1 VLPHKGFHFGDGML
15 ETVAKGF
22 KAARNK
28 LKGRTEI
35 TADLV
40 DDALRDIRVSLLEAD
55 VAFDV
60 VKRFVA
66 RVREKAVGEVV
77 DTKVETKKG
86 KLRVTPQDHFVKI
99 CHDEL
104 EALMGPVDTSLRM
117 RDRGATGVMMVGL
130 QGSGKTTTAGKLAN
144 KYLKEG
150 KKPLLVA
157 ADVYRPAAVDQL
169 RILGEQ
175 LHVPVFHEAGL
186 APPELCRRA
195 LEQATRE
202 KADVVIYDT
211 AGRLAIDEPLMQEL
225 EEIKKA
231 VAPENILLVCDAMI
245 GQDAVR
251 TAAEFDRRLVLDGF
265 ILTKLDG
272 DARGGAALSIKEVTG
287 KPIKLL
293 GMGEAL
299 DRLEEFR
306 PEGLASRILGFGDIV
321 GLMQDFEQHV
331 DEKQAEEDAKKLLSG
346 DFTLDDFVSQI
357 RLVRKM
363 GPLGELM
370 EKFPLFGELPEGFQ
384 FDDAALGKIVAMV
397 DSMTKSERLRPDVIN
412 EPRLK
417 RIARGSGRS
426 DKEVR
431 DLLKQYNTMRGV
443 MKQIGDAP
451 GLLSRLPGI
460 KQLFQLRQMQGKGM
474 EDVLG
479 AEAAD
484 VQRALAGGGVD
495 PSQIA
500 GQMAGLP
507 KGYQPR
513 MPAGAM
519 ARARLMGYSPDPIAS
534 TESAAD
540 RERRKKKRKQE
551 RQARKK
557 ARKRNKR

>member
-1 VLPHKGFHFGDGML
+1 ML

-22 KAARNK
+22 KAARNR
-28 LKGRTEI
+28 LKGQKEI
-35 TADLV
+35 TAEVV

-77 DTKVETKKG
+77 ETKVATKKG
-86 KLRVTPQDHFVKI
+86 IVKATPQDHFVKI

-104 EALMGPVDTSLRM
+104 EALMGPVNTSLKLNE
-117 RDRGATGVMMVGL
+117 RGVSGVMMVGL

-144 KYLKEG
+144 RFLKEG
-150 KKPLLVA
+150 KKLLLVA
-157 ADVYRPAAVDQL
+157 ADIYRPAAVDQL

-175 LHVPVFHEAGL
+175 LQVPVFHESGL
-186 APPELCRRA
+186 QPPELCRRA
-195 LEQATRE
+195 LEQAAKE
-202 KADVVIYDT
+202 KADVIIYDT
-211 AGRLAIDEPLMQEL
+211 AGRLAIDETLMQEL
-225 EEIKKA
+225 EDIKKA

-245 GQDAVR
+245 GQDAVK
-251 TAAEFDRRLVLDGF
+251 TAAEFDRRLALDGF

-287 KPIKLL
+287 KPIKFL
-293 GMGEAL
+293 GMGEQL
-299 DRLEEFR
+299 DKLEEFR

-321 GLMQDFEQHV
+321 GLMKDFEQHV
-331 DEKQAEEDAKKLLSG
+331 DEEKAEEDAKKLLSG

-384 FDDAALGKIVAMV
+384 FDDQALSKIVAMV
-397 DSMTKSERLRPDVIN
+397 DSMTKAERLRPDLVN
-412 EPRLK
+412 EPRTR

-426 DKEVR
+426 EKEVK
-431 DLLKQYNTMRGV
+431 DLLKQYQTMRGV
-443 MKQIGDAP
+443 MKTIGDAP

-484 VQRALAGGGVD
+484 VQRALQGGMD
-495 PSQIA
+495 PALA

-534 TESAAD
+534 NESAAD
-540 RERRKKKRKQE
+540 RDRRKKKRKQE

-557 ARKRNKR
+557 NRKKNRK

>member
-1 VLPHKGFHFGDGML
+1 ML
-15 ETVAKGF
+15 ETVSKGF

-35 TADLV
+35 TAEVV

-55 VAFDV
+55 VAFEV

-77 DTKVETKKG
+77 ETKVDTKKG
-86 KLRVTPQDHFVKI
+86 KVRATPQDHFIKI

-104 EALMGPVDTSLRM
+104 EALMGPVDTSLKVKA
-117 RDRGATGVMMVGL
+117 RGPTGVMMVGL
-130 QGSGKTTTAGKLAN
+130 QGSGKTTTAGKLASR
-144 KYLKEG
+144 YLKEG

-169 RILGEQ
+169 QVLGKQ
-175 LHVPVFHEAGL
+175 LGVPVFHEAG
-186 APPELCRRA
+186 AKPPDLCRRA
-195 LEQATRE
+195 LEQAARD
-202 KADVVIYDT
+202 KNDVVIYDT

-225 EEIKKA
+225 EEIQRQ
-231 VAPENILLVCDAMI
+231 VSPDNVLLVCDAMI
-245 GQDAVR
+245 GQDAVK
-251 TAAEFDRRLVLDGF
+251 TASEFDRRLSLDGF

-287 KPIKLL
+287 KPIKFL
-293 GMGEAL
+293 GMGEGL
-299 DRLEEFR
+299 DKLEEFR

-321 GLMQDFEQHV
+321 GLMKDFEQHV
-331 DEKQAEEDAKKLLSG
+331 DEDKAEEDAKKLLSG

-370 EKFPLFGELPEGFQ
+370 EKFPLFGELPEGFK

-397 DSMTKSERLRPDVIN
+397 DSMTRVERLRPDLLDDRRV
-412 EPRLK
+412 K
-417 RIARGSGRS
+417 RVAKGSGRS
-426 DKEVR
+426 EKEVK
-431 DLLKQYNTMRGV
+431 DLLKQYDTMRGV

-479 AEAAD
+479 DEAAD
-484 VQRALAGGGVD
+484 VTRALQGGGLD
-495 PSQIA
+495 PSQV

-519 ARARLMGYSPDPIAS
+519 ARARMMGYAPEPIAG
-534 TESAAD
+534 TESAAE

-551 RQARKK
+551 RQNKKKNRKK
-557 ARKRNKR
+557 NRK

>member
-1 VLPHKGFHFGDGML
+1 ML

-22 KAARNK
+22 KAAKNR
-28 LKGRTEI
+28 LQGRTEI
-35 TADLV
+35 TTEVV

-55 VAFDV
+55 VAFEV

-77 DTKVETKKG
+77 DTKVETRKG
-86 KLRVTPQDHFVKI
+86 LVRVTPQDHFVKI

-104 EALMGPVDTSLRM
+104 EALMGPVDTSLKLKE
-117 RDRGATGVMMVGL
+117 RGPSGVMMVGL

-144 KYLKEG
+144 RFLKEG

-157 ADVYRPAAVDQL
+157 ADIYRPAAVHQL

-186 APPELCRRA
+186 QPPELCRRA
-195 LEQATRE
+195 LEEAQKL

-211 AGRLAIDEPLMQEL
+211 AGRLAIDDALMSEL
-225 EEIKKA
+225 EQIKAA
-231 VAPENILLVCDAMI
+231 VQPDNILLVCDAMI
-245 GQDAVR
+245 GQDAVK
-251 TAAEFDRRLVLDGF
+251 TAAEFDRRLALDGF

-287 KPIKLL
+287 KPIKFL
-293 GMGEAL
+293 GMGESL
-299 DRLEEFR
+299 DKLEEFR

-321 GLMQDFEQHV
+321 GLMKDFEQHV
-331 DEKQAEEDAKKLLSG
+331 DEDKAEEDAKKLLSG

-357 RLVRKM
+357 KLVRKM

-384 FDDAALGKIVAMV
+384 FDETALGKIVAMV
-397 DSMTKSERLRPDVIN
+397 DSMTKVERLRPDVIT
-412 EPRLK
+412 EPRVK
-417 RIARGSGRS
+417 RIAKGAGRS
-426 DKEVR
+426 EKEVR

-443 MKQIGDAP
+443 MRQIGDAP

-460 KQLFQLRQMQGKGM
+460 KQLFQLRKLQGKGM

-479 AEAAD
+479 DEAGD
-484 VQRALAGGGVD
+484 VERAMAGGGLD
-495 PSQIA
+495 PSKLA

-507 KGYQPR
+507 KGYTPR

-519 ARARLMGYSPDPIAS
+519 ARARMMGYAPEPIAS
-534 TESAAD
+534 SETAAD
-540 RERRKKKRKQE
+540 RDRRKKKRKQE
-551 RQARKK
+551 RQSRKK
-557 ARKRNKR
+557 NRKKSRR

>member
-1 VLPHKGFHFGDGML
+1 ML

-35 TADLV
+35 TTEVV

-77 DTKVETKKG
+77 ATKVTTAKG
-86 KLRVTPQDHFVKI
+86 TVKVSPQDHFVKI

-104 EALMGPVDTSLRM
+104 EALMGPVDTSLKL
-117 RDRGATGVMMVGL
+117 RDRGPSGVMMVGL

-144 KYLKEG
+144 KFLKEG
-150 KKPLLVA
+150 KKPFLVA
-157 ADVYRPAAVDQL
+157 ADIYRPAAVDQL
-169 RILGEQ
+169 RVLGEQ

-186 APPELCRRA
+186 KPPELCRRA
-195 LEQATRE
+195 LEEAQRQ

-211 AGRLAIDEPLMQEL
+211 AGRLAIDELLMQEL
-225 EEIKKA
+225 EDVKQA

-245 GQDAVR
+245 GQDAVK
-251 TAAEFDRRLVLDGF
+251 TAAEFDRRLALDGF

-272 DARGGAALSIKEVTG
+272 DARGGSALSIKEVTG
-287 KPIKLL
+287 KPIKFL
-293 GMGEAL
+293 GVGESL

-306 PEGLASRILGFGDIV
+306 PDGLASRILGFGDIV
-321 GLMQDFEQHV
+321 GLMKDFEEHV
-331 DEKQAEEDAKKLLSG
+331 DEKKAEEDAKKLLSG

-384 FDDAALGKIVAMV
+384 FDEQALGKIVAMV
-397 DSMTKSERLRPDVIN
+397 DSMTRAERQRPDLIN
-412 EPRLK
+412 DGRAR

-426 DKEVR
+426 EKEVR
-431 DLLKQYNTMRGV
+431 DLLKQYQTMRGV
-443 MKQIGDAP
+443 MKTIGDAP

-479 AEAAD
+479 EEAAD
-484 VQRALAGGGVD
+484 VQRALAGGGAMD
-495 PSQIA
+495 PKLA
-500 GQMAGLP
+500 AQMAGLP
-507 KGYQPR
+507 KGYTPR

-519 ARARLMGYSPDPIAS
+519 ARARLMGYAPEPIAS
-534 TESAAD
+534 GESSAERD
-540 RERRKKKRKQE
+540 RRKKKRKQE